1 MKNTSGCGVSAIKL
15 GNIITRP
22 RGGPVYPMKKISGCG
37 VSAMKLSNIISFK
50 YVGKKAMTDYN
61 DLQKDDQLSS
71 MIHYW

>member
-1 MKNTSGCGVSAIKL
+1 
-15 GNIITRP
+15 
-22 RGGPVYPMKKISGCG
+22 
-37 VSAMKLSNIISFK
+37 MKLSNIISFK